1 LSAVPLP
8 LSQENLRDGS
18 SRCLSCVLAIRF
30 RFRRTYPRNACCARR
45 IRSGSSLSRRFARCT
60 RWKSDRLVMGQRP
73 RPAED
78 AALDT
83 SVSPCCASLT
93 VDLPGLLRTWPQASS
108 WITNSCAMD
117 YRFPFPLVHAPGID
131 LACLFAPATYTIWP
145 RLAPCAQF
153 HPVNNDRCTILVSE
167 MYHSNTGKLE
177 VHAACTFRAGGDSP

>member
-1 LSAVPLP
+1 MSLLCLGDSIPFPQNVNAERMLRSEDTKRKLP
-8 LSQENLRDGS
+8 KPALRKVYEVEVGQTCDEM
-18 SRCLSCVLAIRF
+18 LKL
-30 RFRRTYPRNACCARR
+30 
-45 IRSGSSLSRRFARCT
+45 
-60 RWKSDRLVMGQRP
+60 MGQRP

-93 VDLPGLLRTWPQASS
+93 MDLPGSLRTWPQASS

-117 YRFPFPLVHAPGID
+117 YRFPFPMVHAPGID

-145 RLAPCAQF
+145 RVAPCAQF

-167 MYHSNTGKLE
+167 IHKSQSNTGKLE
-177 VHAACTFRAGGDSP
+177 VYAACTFRAGGASP